1 MPKIVFWSPQAV
13 SVGQTHSVIATSTM
27 MAIQQ
32 EYSNLVLHA
41 HWKAKKIETSFSDF
55 DTLKKTNIFNSS
67 SLGITALTRLIET
80 NKLTPESVRNYAKP
94 VLKQRL
100 DIMYGT
106 SAESREQFIKFTDSF
121 PRVVQV
127 SSQSYDVVW
136 VDCPKSEEKEYIKN
150 VVKDADLV
158 ICTLDQE
165 IVNLEES
172 IELYNSS
179 EILKN
184 KKKIIL
190 MCNYE
195 SKSKY
200 NIPNIRRKY
209 GIKDIIMSI
218 PSNYLF
224 ADACNDGKIIDFF
237 YRNLNADPKDY
248 NGLFISE
255 VKKLTDKILDLVT
268 ILH

>member
-1 MPKIVFWSPQAV
+1 MPKIVFWSPQAA
-13 SVGQTHSVIATSTM
+13 SVGQTHAVIAAATM

-41 HWKAKKIETSFSDF
+41 HWKSKKIETAFSNY

-121 PRVVQV
+121 SRVVQV

-136 VDCPKSEEKEYIKN
+136 VDCPKSEDREYIKN

-158 ICTLDQE
+158 VCTLNQE
-165 IVNLEES
+165 VVNLDECM
-172 IELYNSS
+172 ELYNSS
-179 EILKN
+179 EVLKD

-190 MCNYE
+190 LCNYE
-195 SKSKY
+195 ARSSY
-200 NIPNIRRKY
+200 NIPNIKRKY
-209 GIKDIIMSI
+209 GIKDVMMSI
-218 PSNYLF
+218 PRNYIF
-224 ADACNDGKIIDFF
+224 ADACNDGKIVDFF
-237 YRNLNADPKDY
+237 YRNLNADHRDY
-248 NGLFISE
+248 NGIFIKE
-255 VKKLTDKILDLVT
+255 VKSLIDKILELVNV
-268 ILH
+268 IN